1 MSIRSASWLPSMLAG
16 HLQAHHIFFRFDRE
30 IFLHEPPV
38 SPPSVDNRL
47 SNRRAAPG
55 NGTAFSAVAPSE
67 WQYSPPIDPIFGSG
81 IAMISPAPNTCRLN
95 IQPLGQFRPHRG
107 FLLARST
114 LPSSVARL
122 LHTAGFAISPTQ
134 IWHSIPAHHAAAA
147 SLVLICSAING
158 CRCRAGNALCS
169 TAQ

>member
-16 HLQAHHIFFRFDRE
+16 HLQAHHISRD
-30 IFLHEPPV
+30 FLHEPP
-38 SPPSVDNRL
+38 PPSVDNRL
-47 SNRRAAPG
+47 SNRRAAPR
-55 NGTAFSAVAPSE
+55 NGTAFSAIAPSE
-67 WQYSPPIDPIFGSG
+67 RTYSPPIDPIFGSG

-122 LHTAGFAISPTQ
+122 LHTAGFRQHRSHI
-134 IWHSIPAHHAAAA
+134 
-147 SLVLICSAING
+147 
-158 CRCRAGNALCS
+158 
-169 TAQ
+169 

>member
-16 HLQAHHIFFRFDRE
+16 QLQAHHIFYPVLSRD
-30 IFLHEPPV
+30 FLHEPRV

-67 WQYSPPIDPIFGSG
+67 RPYSPPIDPIFGSG

-95 IQPLGQFRPHRG
+95 IQPPGQFRPRRG

-114 LPSSVARL
+114 LPSSVSSL
-122 LHTAGFAISPTQ
+122 LHTAGFRQHRS
-134 IWHSIPAHHAAAA
+134 HIPY
-147 SLVLICSAING
+147 LRTTRGRIPRVNL
-158 CRCRAGNALCS
+158 
-169 TAQ
+169 